1 MRPQLDD
8 SKRRDLVN
16 YRLSRSH
23 NALEEV
29 EYLVKGDYF
38 SSAIS
43 RLYYSC
49 YYAAVAL
56 LVANKLET
64 QTHAGVKSMLSK
76 HFVKTN
82 KLDSQYAKTFFELFD
97 LRHANDYDDFHVCDK
112 ETIEVFIP
120 LAKEFISAVEGII
133 KTIEVAD

>member
-1 MRPQLDD
+1 
-8 SKRRDLVN
+8 
-16 YRLSRSH
+16 
-23 NALEEV
+23 
-29 EYLVKGDYF
+29 
-38 SSAIS
+38 
-43 RLYYSC
+43 
-49 YYAAVAL
+49 
-56 LVANKLET
+56 
-64 QTHAGVKSMLSK
+64 MLSK

-133 KTIEVAD
+133 KTTEVAD

>member
-76 HFVKTN
+76 ILSRQTSLTVNMPRHS
-82 KLDSQYAKTFFELFD
+82 LSCLIFD
-97 LRHANDYDDFHVCDK
+97 MQMIM
-112 ETIEVFIP
+112 TIFTC
-120 LAKEFISAVEGII
+120 AI
-133 KTIEVAD
+133 KRQ